1 MNNERN
7 HAIRQKRGLSR
18 SHTRLWGPH
27 RSGLLRKKG
36 ANFRQ
41 ILLTKS
47 TSIFQRIEL
56 VFSSVRCFVNL
67 KLRCRESAAEQ
78 SEIIPPGCW
87 QITTARSASIA
98 SRVEGSLRS
107 DSLENLACDFP
118 DTALGELRL
127 PAPQHNHAPRRDA
140 DCDH

>member
-7 HAIRQKRGLSR
+7 HAIRQKRGLSDR
-18 SHTRLWGPH
+18 ILGCGVPIALVY
-27 RSGLLRKKG
+27 SGKRARIL
-36 ANFRQ
+36 Q

>member
-7 HAIRQKRGLSR
+7 HAIRQKRGLSDR
-18 SHTRLWGPH
+18 ILGCGVPIALVY
-27 RSGLLRKKG
+27 SGKRARIL
-36 ANFRQ
+36 Q

-78 SEIIPPGCW
+78 SEIIRPDAGKSRRRAA
-87 QITTARSASIA
+87 QA
-98 SRVEGSLRS
+98 SR
-107 DSLENLACDFP
+107 A
-118 DTALGELRL
+118 ELRDRCEAIHSKTL
-127 PAPQHNHAPRRDA
+127 HAIFQTQR
-140 DCDH
+140 